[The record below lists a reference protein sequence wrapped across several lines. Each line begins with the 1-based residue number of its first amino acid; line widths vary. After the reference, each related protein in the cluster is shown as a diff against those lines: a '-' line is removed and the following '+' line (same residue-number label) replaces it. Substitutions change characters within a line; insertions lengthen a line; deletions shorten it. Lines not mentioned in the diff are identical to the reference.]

1 MPESEHQRGFRF
13 TIREILLL
21 TLLIAVVFGWR
32 HSSKRSARQL
42 RDLQRRIVH
51 AKWAV
56 DFDASR
62 EEVQSRKAP
71 SSWKNGLQ
79 QKFSYLTLD
88 GVNLQGVSIKGGD
101 QSFQSAALL
110 NCNLSKAT
118 LDGTFQGARF
128 DGSNL
133 AGAKLGSGRASFQ
146 MSSFVD
152 VDLTGATLQGGACA
166 FQASSFAGANMTD
179 ATIICSGASFQAV
192 KVDGA
197 EFQGADL
204 SRLHYGALESCYFQT
219 PPTYDE
225 RTRFPVDFD
234 PVEAGWKRKE

>member
-13 TIREILLL
+13 TIREVLLL

-32 HSSKRSARQL
+32 HSSQRSARQV

-133 AGAKLGSGRASFQ
+133 VRAKLSGGVSAFQ
-146 MSSFVD
+146 ASSFVD
-152 VDLTGATLQGGACA
+152 ADLTGATLQGASSSFQGA
-166 FQASSFAGANMTD
+166 SFAGANLTD
-179 ATIICSGASFQAV
+179 ATIIGSASSFQAV
-192 KVDGA
+192 KLDGA
-197 EFQGADL
+197 LLDGADL
-204 SRLHYGALESCYFQT
+204 SRLEQGSLQSCYFQE